1 MHLHT
6 IINHFLCILKLENFN
21 VSSICDEKII
31 INGQEEDERQEEGG
45 GREEV
50 PHVVVV
56 IEIHKLA
63 WCIPVP
69 VIHILIYSY
78 AKQQYNTV

>member
-1 MHLHT
+1 MHATFCHNLSFHS
-6 IINHFLCILKLENFN
+6 ILQLENFN
-21 VSSICDEKII
+21 VSSVCDEKII
-31 INGQEEDERQEEGG
+31 INGQEEDERQEQGG

-63 WCIPVP
+63 WCISVP
-69 VIHILIYSY
+69 VTNNSY
-78 AKQQYNTV
+78 C

>member
-1 MHLHT
+1 MHATFCHNLS
-6 IINHFLCILKLENFN
+6 FLSILRLENFN

-31 INGQEEDERQEEGG
+31 INGQEEDERQEQGG

-69 VIHILIYSY
+69 VTNNSY
-78 AKQQYNTV
+78 C

>member
-1 MHLHT
+1 M
-6 IINHFLCILKLENFN
+6 IIYDFLCILQLENFN

-31 INGQEEDERQEEGG
+31 INGQEEDESQEQGG

-63 WCIPVP
+63 WSIPVP
-69 VIHILIYSY
+69 VTHIDIFLYKTAI
-78 AKQQYNTV
+78 

>member
-1 MHLHT
+1 M
-6 IINHFLCILKLENFN
+6 IIYDFLCILQLENFN

-31 INGQEEDERQEEGG
+31 INCQEEDERQEQGG

-63 WCIPVP
+63 WSIPVP
-69 VIHILIYSY
+69 VTQIDIFQCKTAI
-78 AKQQYNTV
+78 